1 MRRFGA
7 VIVAVALTGCA
18 TAIHHDL
25 QNIPVT
31 SMPSGASVRL
41 DCGRGAM
48 SVGTT
53 PMTLTLQ
60 RRDRACTITLT
71 KTGWQNSIVQFH
83 RTVAPAALTNVIPAG
98 LAAGIVES
106 NHVEIAGNNGSTSGG
121 VVTASASGSGSISPA
136 AVAGIVLS
144 AGLLIDL
151 RTGAIF
157 EQSPR
162 RVDVTL
168 RSLRP

>member
-7 VIVAVALTGCA
+7 VIVAVALTSCA

-25 QNIPVT
+25 QSIPVT
-31 SMPSGASVRL
+31 STPPGASVQL

-60 RRDRACTITLT
+60 RRDRACMITLT
-71 KTGWQNSIVQFH
+71 KTGWQQSIVQFH
-83 RTVAPAALTNVIPAG
+83 RTLAPAALTNVVPAG

-106 NHVEIAGNNGSTSGG
+106 SHVEIAGSNGSTSGG
-121 VVTASASGSGSISPA
+121 IVTASASGSGSISPV

-162 RVDVTL
+162 RVDIRL
-168 RSLRP
+168 EPKR

>member
-7 VIVAVALTGCA
+7 VIVAVALTSCA

-25 QNIPVT
+25 QSIPVT
-31 SMPSGASVRL
+31 STPPGASVQL

-60 RRDRACTITLT
+60 RRDRACMITLT
-71 KTGWQNSIVQFH
+71 KTGWQQSIVQFH
-83 RTVAPAALTNVIPAG
+83 RTLAPAALTNVVPAG

-106 NHVEIAGNNGSTSGG
+106 SHVEIAGNNGSTSGG
-121 VVTASASGSGSISPA
+121 IVTASASGSGSISPV

-144 AGLLIDL
+144 AGLLIDIH
-151 RTGAIF
+151 TGAVF

-162 RVDVTL
+162 RVDIRL
-168 RSLRP
+168 EPKR